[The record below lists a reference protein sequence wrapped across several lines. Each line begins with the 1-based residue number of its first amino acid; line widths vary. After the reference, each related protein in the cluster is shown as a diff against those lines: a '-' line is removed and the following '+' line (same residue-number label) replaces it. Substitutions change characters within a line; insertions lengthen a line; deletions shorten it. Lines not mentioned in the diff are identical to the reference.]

1 MDTYR
6 NPAAPIEDRIE
17 DLLSKMSLEQKIDQ
31 LTCLVTIT
39 RDIPDFKTLIPR
51 GIGNVGAFST
61 AENAGLIA
69 DYAISLQKFLTEE
82 TPLGIPALIHCE
94 ASAGAQFTEANV
106 FPSAIAQ
113 ASTFDTDLIR
123 EMAEVI
129 REQLYAVGFRQA
141 LSPVFDISRDPR
153 WGRLT
158 ETYGEDPALAGA
170 MGCAF
175 TAGLQGK
182 NLRTGVLATG
192 KHFVGHGMTE
202 GGLNMA
208 RNIITERE
216 LREVHCKPF
225 QAAISHCGLASVMN
239 SYCSID
245 GEPVV
250 ASKKI
255 LTDLLREEMGFT
267 GFVVSDYISVDR
279 LVEPFRVAATFEEGG
294 VKALQAGLD
303 VEYPRPKGFTY
314 TLKTA
319 VDSGSLDAAFIDR
332 AAARVLRAKFALGLF
347 ENPIPDKKRLFSLLH
362 LETTD
367 RLNEKIAQK
376 SFILLKN
383 NNAFLPLSKDIKKIA
398 LIGPHGDSIRSFFGT
413 FSYPAVL
420 DMTMSREEDGQKFEE
435 PGLIVYD
442 VEQQYPGQMREI
454 SPRIEK
460 ILRKQFPRTKSL
472 RRAMEEYLPNTKI
485 LYAKGINA
493 SGNDIGGEEE
503 ALACAAEGDV
513 VILTLGGKNGWG
525 ITSTV
530 GEGIDATY
538 IGLPGHQEEF
548 ARKIRLLNKKT
559 VILHFDGRPLSSAYA
574 ASAFD
579 AIMEVW
585 QCGEFG
591 GEAICKTLF
600 GEYNPGGK
608 LPVTV
613 ARNAGQIP
621 VYYSLPRGSGY
632 VSVGSTGMIR
642 NRNGYINE
650 TAFPLFP
657 FGHGLSYTAFEYSS
671 LSISKDIVGGGETF
685 TVTVAVSNTGSRSG
699 DEVVQLYFSDRI
711 ASMVRPVME
720 LAGFKR
726 VTLEPGETAT
736 VSFALHPSIF
746 AFLDE
751 DMRWITEAGDFD
763 LMVGKSSGDIC
774 LTGTVKVRETITVDP
789 KKRMFFVDAISVLR
803 NQPPKS

>member
-6 NPAAPIEDRIE
+6 NPDAPIEDRVG
-17 DLLSKMSLEQKIDQ
+17 DLLSQMNIKQKIDQ
-31 LTCLVTIT
+31 LTCLVTIS
-39 RDIPDFKTLIPR
+39 RDIPDFKTLIPN

-69 DYAISLQKFLTEE
+69 DYVTTLQKFLVEE

-113 ASTFDTDLIR
+113 ASTFDTELVR
-123 EMAEVI
+123 EMAEII
-129 REQLYAVGFRQA
+129 REQLHAVGFRQA
-141 LSPVFDISRDPR
+141 LSPVFDITRDPR

-158 ETYGEDPALAGA
+158 ETYGEDPTLAAA
-170 MGCAF
+170 MGCVF

-182 NLRTGVLATG
+182 DLRTGVLATG

-208 RNIITERE
+208 RTIITERE
-216 LREVHCKPF
+216 LREIYCKPF
-225 QAAISHCGLASVMN
+225 QAAIAHCGLASIMN
-239 SYCSID
+239 SYCSIN
-245 GEPVV
+245 GEPVA
-250 ASKKI
+250 ASKKM
-255 LTDLLREEMGFT
+255 LTDLLRDEMGFT
-267 GFVVSDYISVDR
+267 GFVVSDYISIDR
-279 LVEPFRVAATFEEGG
+279 LVEPFHVVATFEEGG
-294 VKALQAGLD
+294 IKALKAGID

-314 TLKTA
+314 NIKAA
-319 VDSGSLDAAFIDR
+319 VDSGSLDAALIDR

-347 ENPIPDKKRLFSLLH
+347 ENSFPNKKRLFSLLH
-362 LETTD
+362 LKQID
-367 RLNEKIAQK
+367 ILNEKIAQK

-383 NNAFLPLSKDIKKIA
+383 EQALLPLSRDIKKIA
-398 LIGPHGDSIRSFFGT
+398 LIGPHGDSARSFFGT

-420 DMTMSREEDGQKFEE
+420 DMTMSREEDGQEFEE

-442 VEQQYPGQMREI
+442 VEQQYPGQIREV

-460 ILRKQFPRTKSL
+460 IIRKQFPQTKTL
-472 RRAMEEYLPNTKI
+472 RRAIEEYLPDTQL
-485 LYAKGINA
+485 LYAKGISA

-503 ALACAAEGDV
+503 ALACAAESDV
-513 VILTLGGKNGWG
+513 IILTLGGKNGWG

-530 GEGIDATY
+530 GEGIDATH
-538 IGLPGHQEEF
+538 IGLPGCQEEF

-559 VILHFDGRPLSSAYA
+559 VILHFDGRPLSSTFVV
-574 ASAFD
+574 SAFD
-579 AIMEVW
+579 AVMEVW
-585 QCGEFG
+585 QGGEFG

-613 ARNAGQIP
+613 ARNTGQIP

-632 VSVGSTGMIR
+632 VSAGSTGMIR
-642 NRNGYINE
+642 NKNGYIND

-657 FGHGLSYTAFEYSS
+657 FGHGLSYTSFEYSNF
-671 LSISKDIVGGGETF
+671 SISKDMVNNDESF
-685 TVTVAVSNTGSRSG
+685 TVSLFVTNTGSCTG
-699 DEVVQLYFSDRI
+699 DEVVQLYYSDRI
-711 ASMVRPVME
+711 ASMVRPAME

-726 VTLEPGETAT
+726 ISLRTGETAA
-736 VSFALHPSIF
+736 VSFTLVPSIF

-751 DMRWITEAGDFD
+751 DMCWITEAGDFD
-763 LMVGKSSGDIC
+763 LMIGKSSGAIC
-774 LTGTVKVRETITVDP
+774 LSGVVRVQKTMKVDP
-789 KKRMFFVDAISVLR
+789 QKRMFFADAVSKLKDR
-803 NQPPKS
+803 Y

>member
-6 NPAAPIEDRIE
+6 NPSAPIEDRVG
-17 DLLSKMSLEQKIDQ
+17 DLLSKMTLEQKIDQ
-31 LTCLVTIT
+31 LGCLVTIS

-69 DYAISLQKFLTEE
+69 DYVTALQKFLTEE

-113 ASTFDTDLIR
+113 ASTFDTELIR
-123 EMAEVI
+123 EMADRI
-129 REQLYAVGFRQA
+129 REQLHAIGFRQA

-158 ETYGEDPALAGA
+158 ETYGEDPSLAGA

-175 TAGLQGK
+175 TAGLQGED
-182 NLRTGVLATG
+182 LRTGVLATG
-192 KHFVGHGMTE
+192 KHFAGHGMTE

-208 RNIITERE
+208 RNIITGRE
-216 LREVHCKPF
+216 LREVYCKPF
-225 QAAISHCGLASVMN
+225 QAAISRCGLKCVMN

-245 GEPVV
+245 GEPVA
-250 ASKKI
+250 ASKKM
-255 LTDLLREEMGFT
+255 LTGLLRDEMGFS
-267 GFVVSDYISVDR
+267 GFVVSDYISIDR

-294 VKALQAGLD
+294 VKALNAGLD
-303 VEYPRPKGFTY
+303 VEYPRPRGFTHAM
-314 TLKTA
+314 KDA
-319 VDSGSLDAAFIDR
+319 VASGNLDPARIDR
-332 AAARVLRAKFALGLF
+332 AAAGVLRAKFALGLF
-347 ENPIPDKKRLFSLLH
+347 ENPFPDKKRLFSLLH
-362 LETTD
+362 LEKTD
-367 RLNEKIAQK
+367 DLNEKIARE

-383 NNAFLPLSKDIKKIA
+383 DNSLLPLPKDLKKIA

-420 DMTMSREEDGQKFEE
+420 DMTLSREEDGQEFEE
-435 PGLIVYD
+435 PGLIIYD
-442 VEQQYPGQMREI
+442 VEQDYPGQIRET

-472 RRAMEEYLPNTKI
+472 RRALEDYLPGTEI
-485 LYAKGINA
+485 RYARGISV
-493 SGNDIGGEEE
+493 SGNDTGGEDE
-503 ALACAAEGDV
+503 ALACAAESDV

-530 GEGIDATY
+530 GEGIDATS
-538 IGLPGHQEEF
+538 IGLPGRQEDF

-559 VILHFDGRPLSSAYA
+559 VILHFDGRPLSSAYT

-579 AIMEVW
+579 ALMEVW
-585 QCGEFG
+585 QAGEFG

-608 LPVTV
+608 LPLTA

-632 VSVGSTGMIR
+632 VSAGGAGMIR
-642 NRNGYINE
+642 NKNGYIND

-657 FGHGLSYTAFEYSS
+657 FGHGLSYTTFDYSD
-671 LSISKDIVGGGETF
+671 LTVSKDTVGAGESFRVGLRLT
-685 TVTVAVSNTGSRSG
+685 NTGSRRG

-726 VTLEPGETAT
+726 VTLEPGKTAS
-736 VSFALHPSIF
+736 VSFTLDPSIF
-746 AFLDE
+746 AFLDG
-751 DMRWITEAGDFD
+751 DMRWVTEAGDFD
-763 LMVGKSSGDIC
+763 LLLGKSSGDIC
-774 LTGTVKVRETITVDP
+774 LTGAVRVRETVAVDP
-789 KKRMFFVDAISVLR
+789 RRRMFFADPA
-803 NQPPKS
+803 

>member
-6 NPAAPIEDRIE
+6 NPTAPIEDRVG
-17 DLLSKMSLEQKIDQ
+17 DLLSKMDLEQKIDQ

-39 RDIPDFKTLIPR
+39 REIPDFKTLIPQ

-69 DYAISLQKFLTEE
+69 DYVITLQNFLTEE

-113 ASTFDTDLIR
+113 AATFDTELIH
-123 EMAEVI
+123 EMADII

-158 ETYGEDPALAGA
+158 ETYGEDPTLAGA

-175 TAGLQGK
+175 TAGLRGED
-182 NLRTGVLATG
+182 LRTGVLATG

-225 QAAISHCGLASVMN
+225 QAAISRCGLGSVMN
-239 SYCSID
+239 SYCSIN

-250 ASKKI
+250 ASKKV
-255 LTDLLREEMGFT
+255 LTGLLREEMGFT
-267 GFVVSDYISVDR
+267 GFVVSDYIAVDR

-294 VKALQAGLD
+294 IKALEAGLD

-314 TLKTA
+314 NMKNA
-319 VDSGSLDAAFIDR
+319 VDSGLLDAAHIDR
-332 AAARVLRAKFALGLF
+332 AVARVLRAKFALGLF

-362 LETTD
+362 LKKTD
-367 RLNEKIAQK
+367 LLNEKIAQK

-383 NNAFLPLSKDIKKIA
+383 DNFLLPLSKNIKKIA

-420 DMTMSREEDGQKFEE
+420 DMTLSREEDGQEFEE
-435 PGLIVYD
+435 PGLIIYD
-442 VEQQYPGQMREI
+442 VEQRYPGQIREV
-454 SPRIEK
+454 SPRVEK
-460 ILRKQFPRTKSL
+460 ILRKQFPQTKSL
-472 RRAMEEYLPNTKI
+472 RRALEEYLPDTKI
-485 LYAKGINA
+485 YCAQGITV
-493 SGNDIGGEEE
+493 SGNDIGGEDE
-503 ALACAAEGDV
+503 ALACAAESDV

-530 GEGIDATY
+530 GEGIDATD

-559 VILHFDGRPLSSAYA
+559 VILHFDGRPLSGTYV

-585 QCGEFG
+585 QAGEFG

-600 GEYNPGGK
+600 GEYTPGGK

-632 VSVGSTGMIR
+632 VSAGSTGMIR
-642 NRNGYINE
+642 NKNGYIND
-650 TAFPLFP
+650 TALPLFY
-657 FGHGLSYTAFEYSS
+657 FGYGLSYTTFEYSNFTV
-671 LSISKDIVGGGETF
+671 SKDIVGANESF
-685 TVTVAVSNTGSRSG
+685 MVNIAVTNTGNRTG
-699 DEVVQLYFSDRI
+699 DEVVQFYFSDRI
-711 ASMVRPVME
+711 ASMVRPAME

-726 VTLEPGETAT
+726 ISLEPGQTGL
-736 VSFALHPSIF
+736 VSFTVDPSIF

-751 DMRWITEAGDFD
+751 GMHWIIEAGDFD
-763 LMVGKSSGDIC
+763 LLVGKSSGDIC
-774 LTGTVKVRETITVDP
+774 LTGTVRVRETITVDP
-789 KKRMFFVDAISVLR
+789 KKRMFFADAVSVL
-803 NQPPKS
+803 KE